1 MVMREGKPVVWLF
14 LYIRYLKR
22 ERERDKQ
29 DAHVIAGKKKILK
42 KDVVDKNRGFASE
55 VFKPDRDR
63 LKARQPRI

>member
-14 LYIRYLKR
+14 LYIRYLK
-22 ERERDKQ
+22 RERDKQ